1 VQVCAEFL
9 ALRIPRNVEIFDEAA
24 ELQTAELQT
33 GGYRR
38 LVHPYIYPQLLHLH
52 LHLLHLHLL
61 HLHMLHLHLHMQVHM
76 HVRIHVNLHL
86 HQHLFTRA
94 VGGLMSTE
102 LREESYNVVI
112 TAGGFD
118 SDTINPLGVSEMLQ
132 LLRPEGY
139 LLWTMRTVQCS
150 AV

>member
-61 HLHMLHLHLHMQVHM
+61 HLHLHMQVHM
-76 HVRIHVNLHL
+76 HVRVHVNLHL
-86 HQHLFTRA
+86 HLHLF
-94 VGGLMSTE
+94 TE

-118 SDTINPLGVSEMLQ
+118 SDAINPVDVTEMLQ